1 MAMIVPKV
9 DVKKKMKTHID
20 CVTTMILVP
29 LRACPTSQNFGLHKS
44 FIKIKLKCTFGVG
57 HALMANMI

>member
-29 LRACPTSQNFGLHKS
+29 LRACPTSRKLGGINF
-44 FIKIKLKCTFGVG
+44 KLG
-57 HALMANMI
+57 